1 MKTEEIQDLARKH
14 ANQFAITHPDEDWHS
29 HYYGFIY
36 GFQKAQELATNDG
49 SADVSERISKV
60 DLEDFADQFIEDRY
74 RTLDHTVWGNEM
86 EADRKI
92 FMAGMKRIYY
102 AR

>member
-1 MKTEEIQDLARKH
+1 MNNILKFLYKEIPGSKGRIDHKISVSANEIGTMIVRYCEE
-14 ANQFAITHPDEDWHS
+14 
-29 HYYGFIY
+29 
-36 GFQKAQELATNDG
+36 QKSEIPI
-49 SADVSERISKV
+49 VSEHISKV

-74 RTLDHTVWGNEM
+74 RTLDHKVWGNEM

-92 FMAGMKRIYY
+92 FMEGMKRIYY